1 MSDGAVVLVLDG
13 GGSSFKAAV
22 YSLAERAP
30 VAVCTEEIA
39 AQYPS
44 DGIVEFDP
52 AGWWARALAA
62 LRRVVESAAR
72 LPSAYVGVICTGMR
86 IPFVLVDDRGDELAP
101 GVLNVDR
108 RGTPYLDE
116 IRDAL
121 GPERLYELTGHW
133 PNAKFGLPKLLWYA
147 RERPRLW
154 QRVRRVLQFHDWLV
168 FRLSGA
174 HASEPSSAAMSQMVD
189 VANRTWATELLDTVG
204 LDSGLLPELHDAGE
218 VVGGLTPEV
227 AREIGLKS
235 GTPVHAGG
243 GDTHVA
249 SFGAG
254 AVTPGTVC
262 IVGGSTTPL
271 MLAADEPTFGDP
283 HSGPV
288 ISPHVRRGTW
298 ALETN
303 AGATGIFYT
312 WLRDLAGGAD
322 NGGYAELD
330 RLAAGAALGAHGLVV
345 AGPNPLWGE
354 QGWARVPPTTFL
366 GMTPAHSLGEVARA
380 VLESIAYA
388 QSSNFDVL
396 TGDPSLAV
404 DEVQFIGGASR
415 SPFSCQM
422 LADVLGREV
431 YVPEVGEPFAAGG
444 AALVAG
450 ERTPAQP
457 ERRTYVPDGER
468 HREYQRQAAH
478 HYDCY
483 VQLQEQ
489 FGT

>member
-1 MSDGAVVLVLDG
+1 MQKEEGLVKIPSHHSVDETVDKL
-13 GGSSFKAAV
+13 KAILKSKEVTLFA
-22 YSLAERAP
+22 
-30 VAVCTEEIA
+30 
-39 AQYPS
+39 
-44 DGIVEFDP
+44 
-52 AGWWARALAA
+52 
-62 LRRVVESAAR
+62 
-72 LPSAYVGVICTGMR
+72 
-86 IPFVLVDDRGDELAP
+86 LVDHSGEA
-101 GVLNVDR
+101 
-108 RGTPYLDE
+108 
-116 IRDAL
+116 
-121 GPERLYELTGHW
+121 
-133 PNAKFGLPKLLWYA
+133 AKVGLPMPPTKLLIFGN
-147 RERPRLW
+147 PK
-154 QRVRRVLQFHDWLV
+154 
-168 FRLSGA
+168 
-174 HASEPSSAAMSQMVD
+174 
-189 VANRTWATELLDTVG
+189 
-204 LDSGLLPELHDAGE
+204 AG
-218 VVGGLTPEV
+218 
-227 AREIGLKS
+227 
-235 GTPVHAGG
+235 
-243 GDTHVA
+243 
-249 SFGAG
+249 
-254 AVTPGTVC
+254 
-262 IVGGSTTPL
+262 TPL